1 MNNISE
7 EIFELF
13 QLLSKGNPGRCMVI
27 MKLIEDIDTEIL
39 IDFFNKIIDRDI
51 IGARLWYIYKNEC
64 NMNINELINKDLTLF
79 TDNYFY
85 EKFEKYIVNNQH
97 SQL

>member
-7 EIFELF
+7 EYVELF
-13 QLLSKGNPGRCMVI
+13 QLLSKGNPGTCMVL
-27 MKLIEDIDTEIL
+27 MKLIEDIDSEIL
-39 IDFFNKIIDRDI
+39 IDFFYEIIDRDI

-64 NMNINELINKDLTLF
+64 NRNIGELINKDLALF
-79 TDNYFY
+79 TDHYFH
-85 EKFEKYIVNNQH
+85 EKFEKYIVNKPH